1 MPGPVWLRLT
11 GLFGLPD
18 DAAEVDRTI
27 CAAIGPILRA
37 DSDDLVRAPLPEQLS
52 LLLRQIAKGERKLST
67 APSRGS
73 ARSDVPNLIVEIAGQ
88 SNGSATALTITP
100 PRMSVGRSGVAVQ
113 RLVKREP
120 SLKLSSSSM
129 ATTGTAGGPQ

>member
-1 MPGPVWLRLT
+1 MPRPVWLRLT

-18 DAAEVDRTI
+18 DAAEVDGTI

-52 LLLRQIAKGERKLST
+52 LLLRQIAKGEDKLSA

-73 ARSDVPNLIVEIAGQ
+73 ARSNVPNLVVEIADQ
-88 SNGSATALTITP
+88 CNGSATSLTITP
-100 PRMSVGRSGVAVQ
+100 PRMNVRPSRVAVQ
-113 RLVKREP
+113 RLVEREP
-120 SLKLSSSSM
+120 ILKLSRSTM
-129 ATTGTAGGPQ
+129 GTTGTAGGPQ